1 MRKPGSRIEPLAYSR
16 LRLSQAAPTSNQLQ
30 SLEARVAVLADDDVI
45 VHADAERSGDRDG
58 LADASRDR
66 LKRDEFSL
74 NRFGIPKSADF

>member
-1 MRKPGSRIEPLAYSR
+1 VPF
-16 LRLSQAAPTSNQLQ
+16 
-30 SLEARVAVLADDDVI
+30 LADDDVI